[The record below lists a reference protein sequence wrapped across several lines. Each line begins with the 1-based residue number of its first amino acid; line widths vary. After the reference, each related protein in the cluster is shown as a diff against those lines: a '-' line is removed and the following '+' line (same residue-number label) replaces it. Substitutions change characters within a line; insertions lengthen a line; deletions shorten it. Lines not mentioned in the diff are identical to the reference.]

1 MGIAYNFV
9 VENELLRVKAS
20 GKDGNLDE
28 VKAYGMSIIKAA
40 LDHGSEKVLCDESG
54 LEYTLGTIDTFES
67 ARYISEYAPKIARI
81 AIVCRS
87 EDYDAAV
94 FWQTVAVNRGLLV
107 KVFNR
112 VDIAEEWLNQP

>member
-28 VKAYGMSIIKAA
+28 VKAYGMSIKAA

-67 ARYISEYAPKIARI
+67 ACYISEYAPKIARI